1 MRGRL
6 SASWID
12 SVGRKRQLC
21 AGDEDTEQDFFR
33 VLVGDVGRGWPI
45 VIDFPISCGLTGV
58 LFSCGLTGVLS
69 GSLPQGIAI
78 MGVDGGGLISVEGTL
93 HHAGSGQDV
102 IFRPVAP
109 GAVPAKEDADAFGG
123 TCRSG
128 GVVDGNRA
136 SVIPDP
142 FQPGVEVKLRSGGQ
156 PMTVIAVGPAGVT
169 VALSGACGLDLLT
182 LPRACLVVLGLRAS
196 IVGFSSDEIDDHRA
210 CLASRA

>member
-58 LFSCGLTGVLS
+58 LS

-109 GAVPAKEDADAFGG
+109 GALPAKEYADAFGG

-128 GVVDGNRA
+128 DAVDDGNRA
-136 SVIPDP
+136 GVIPDP
-142 FQPGVEVKLRSGGQ
+142 FEPGVVVELRSGGQ
-156 PMTVIAVGPAGVT
+156 PMTVFEVGPAGVT
-169 VALSGACGLDLLT
+169 VASSGACGLDLLT
-182 LPRACLVVLGLRAS
+182 LPRACLVVRGLRAS
-196 IVGFSSDEIDDHRA
+196 TISVDSDALDDYRA